1 MARPKASVIPR
12 GESREKLIEAA
23 ETLFSEAGFDGV
35 SIRAIAEAAGV
46 NIALIG
52 YYFGG
57 KEGLF
62 TEAFR
67 RSAEPI
73 NAGRLALLKEIP
85 LRDGRPDLR
94 DLIRAW
100 LVPVFRSDAERTQH
114 HLFIR
119 LSTILAD
126 RSTEL
131 FEKLES
137 EIHHSVNG
145 LFLDALQKCLPQ
157 ISRDTLRWRL
167 YFTIAATTV
176 ATKPDIPGMP
186 GAGPRNGGE
195 GIYRNLQPLIDFAEA
210 GFRAP
215 ETVEQ
220 PDDRTVAD
228 RPRRRKKPVSA

>member
-1 MARPKASVIPR
+1 MARPKATASAR
-12 GESREKLIEAA
+12 GETRLKLIDAA
-23 ETLFSEAGFDGV
+23 EALFSESGFDGV
-35 SIRAIAEAAGV
+35 SIREIAEAAGV

-62 TEAFR
+62 TEAFL

-73 NAGRLALLKEIP
+73 NAGRLELLKQIP
-85 LRDGRPDLR
+85 LHDGRPELR

-100 LVPVFRSDAERTQH
+100 LLPVFRYDAEQTHR

-145 LFLDALQKCLPQ
+145 LFLDALQKCLPH

-186 GAGPRNGGE
+186 GTGPKKGQK
-195 GIYRNLQPLIDFAEA
+195 GIYRNLQPLIDYAEA

-215 ETVEQ
+215 ETPNSTEE
-220 PDDRTVAD
+220 AD
-228 RPRRRKKPVSA
+228 RRG

>member
-12 GESREKLIEAA
+12 GESREKLVEAA
-23 ETLFSEAGFDGV
+23 ETLFSESGFDGV
-35 SIRAIAEAAGV
+35 SIREIAEAAGV

-73 NAGRLALLKEIP
+73 NEGRLALLQEIP
-85 LRDGRPDLR
+85 LRDGQPELR

-100 LVPVFRSDAERTQH
+100 LLPVFRYDAERTQR

-145 LFLDALQKCLPQ
+145 LFLDALQKCLPH

-167 YFTIAATTV
+167 YFVIAATTV

-186 GAGPRNGGE
+186 GAGPRNGGK

-215 ETVEQ
+215 ETPTDAAETH
-220 PDDRTVAD
+220 DH
-228 RPRRRKKPVSA
+228 PRRRKK